1 MLQQLLTLIKNSAIN
16 KKGILYMKPCIVF
29 VGPDFA
35 YERLRTQFS
44 DKARLVH
51 ANATQEDVAKAMTE
65 ATAFLD
71 ASMKV
76 HLTNDIFAN
85 SPDISIV
92 SCATTGSD
100 HIEREVLDQRGVE
113 VRTLREDRD
122 LLMNLTPAAELSW
135 GLLMACARKI
145 PAALEHIRSGSWN
158 RELFP
163 GIMIKG
169 KQLGLVGCGRIGG
182 WMARYGNAF
191 GAEVVGYDPYQ
202 ETFPENIKRVS
213 LEELF
218 EKSDFVSAHVH
229 LTEDTKEMLS
239 ADLFNRI
246 KPGAIFINTSR
257 SGICDEDALLNVL
270 LSGRLAG
277 AGLDVL
283 NGEPDILDSPL
294 LAYARTHDNLL
305 ITPHCGGFSPDAVNL
320 VCDRAMGK
328 IMDKLNL

>member
-1 MLQQLLTLIKNSAIN
+1 
-16 KKGILYMKPCIVF
+16 MKSEIVF
-29 VGPDFA
+29 LGPEFA
-35 YERLRTQFS
+35 YEALKKDLSEKITLIYPEPI
-44 DKARLVH
+44 KA
-51 ANATQEDVAKAMTE
+51 EVARAMI
-65 ATAFLD
+65 TASGLLD

-76 HLTNDIFAN
+76 RLTDEMFAK

-100 HIEREVLDQRGVE
+100 HIESGVLSGRGGE

-135 GLLMACARKI
+135 ALLMACARKI
-145 PAALEHIRSGSWN
+145 PASLNHVCSGSWN

-169 KQLGLVGCGRIGG
+169 KRLGLIGCGRIGG

-191 GAEVVGYDPYQ
+191 GVEVVGYDPVLDK
-202 ETFPENIKRVS
+202 FPENIRKVS
-213 LEELF
+213 LDELF
-218 EKSDFVSAHVH
+218 EECDFISAHVH
-229 LTEDTKEMLS
+229 LTDETRGMLTEK
-239 ADLFNRI
+239 LF
-246 KPGAIFINTSR
+246 KKVKSGAIFINTSR
-257 SGICDEDALLNVL
+257 SGICDEDALLNGL

-283 NGEPDILDSPL
+283 SGEPDIEDSPL
-294 LAYARTHDNLL
+294 VAYARTHDNLI
-305 ITPHCGGFSPDAVNL
+305 ITPHIGGFSPDAVKL

-328 IMDKLNL
+328 ILKKLNL

>member
-1 MLQQLLTLIKNSAIN
+1 
-16 KKGILYMKPCIVF
+16 MKPCIVF

-35 YERLRTQFS
+35 YENLNVQFS
-44 DKARLVH
+44 SKVHLVH
-51 ANATQEDVAKAMTE
+51 PDATQQDVAKAMTG
-65 ATAFLD
+65 AVAFLD

-76 HLTNDIFAN
+76 HLTNDMFAN
-85 SPDISIV
+85 SPDICII

-100 HIEREVLDQRGVE
+100 HIDREVLDKRGVQ

-145 PAALEHIRSGSWN
+145 PSALEHIRSGSWN

-182 WMARYGNAF
+182 WMARYANAF

-202 ETFPENIKRVS
+202 EVLPENVRRVS

-218 EKSDFVSAHVH
+218 EQSDFISAHVH
-229 LTEDTKEMLS
+229 LTEDTKEMLGEK
-239 ADLFNRI
+239 LFNRV

-257 SGICDEDALLNVL
+257 SGICDEDALLSVL
-270 LSGRLAG
+270 LSGRLGG

-283 NGEPDILDSPL
+283 NGEPDISGSPL
-294 LAYARTHDNLL
+294 IAYARTHDNLI
-305 ITPHCGGFSPDAVNL
+305 ITPHCGGFSPDAVKL

>member
-1 MLQQLLTLIKNSAIN
+1 
-16 KKGILYMKPCIVF
+16 MKPCIVF

-35 YERLRTQFS
+35 YENLNVQFS
-44 DKARLVH
+44 SKVHLVH
-51 ANATQEDVAKAMTE
+51 PDATQQDVAKAMTG
-65 ATAFLD
+65 AVAFLD

-76 HLTNDIFAN
+76 HLTNDMFAN
-85 SPDISIV
+85 SPDICII

-100 HIEREVLDQRGVE
+100 HIDREVLDKRGVQ
-113 VRTLREDRD
+113 VRTLREDLD

-145 PAALEHIRSGSWN
+145 PSALEHIRSGSWN

-169 KQLGLVGCGRIGG
+169 KQLGIVGCGRIGG
-182 WMARYGNAF
+182 WMARYANAF

-202 ETFPENIKRVS
+202 EVLPENVRRVS

-218 EKSDFVSAHVH
+218 EQSDFISAHVH
-229 LTEDTKEMLS
+229 LTEDTKEMLG
-239 ADLFNRI
+239 AKLFNRI

-257 SGICDEDALLNVL
+257 SGICDEDALLSVL
-270 LSGRLAG
+270 LSGRLGG

-283 NGEPDILDSPL
+283 NGEPDISGSPL
-294 LAYARTHDNLL
+294 IAYARTHDNLI
-305 ITPHCGGFSPDAVNL
+305 ITPHCGGFSPDAVKL